1 MTSTNFS
8 RRAYQRAVLALVW
21 AAGLLAVHPTISQ
34 AQADAP
40 KGFQYVGFNVLSGY
54 DWEMPDPLDP
64 GAKLPPNVIPPSVK
78 GLNGKQVYLKG
89 FMLPLDLDANGVTK
103 FMLNASI
110 DMCYFGAPVRLNDW
124 VMVTM
129 KGPKKAKFTHL
140 PTAVWG
146 VLEVGEEVRNG
157 RTVSIYRLT
166 AEDAKTE
173 S

>member
-1 MTSTNFS
+1 MRTVSTVS
-8 RRAYQRAVLALVW
+8 IRVRLTVTALVLAIASGTL
-21 AAGLLAVHPTISQ
+21 AAPAH
-34 AQADAP
+34 AQASEAP
-40 KGFQYVGFNVLSGY
+40 KGFQYVGFNILSGY

-64 GAKLPPNVIPPSVK
+64 GAKPPVNVIPPSVK
-78 GLNGKQVYLKG
+78 ALTGKPVYLKG

-103 FMLNASI
+103 FMLNAAL

-129 KGPKKAKFTHL
+129 TGTKKAKFTHL

-146 VLEVGEEVRNG
+146 TLEVGEEIRNG
-157 RTVSIYRLT
+157 RTVSIYRL
-166 AEDAKTE
+166 AAVDAKTE

>member
-1 MTSTNFS
+1 MTQSI
-8 RRAYQRAVLALVW
+8 RRYRALV
-21 AAGLLAVHPTISQ
+21 ATAVVGALVALAPAESR
-34 AQADAP
+34 AQAGEAP
-40 KGFQYVGFNVLSGY
+40 KGFQYVGFNILSGY

-64 GAKLPPNVIPPSVK
+64 GAKPPQNVIPPSVK
-78 GLNGKQVYLKG
+78 ALNGKPVYLKG
-89 FMLPLDLDANGVTK
+89 FMLPLDLDAQGVTK
-103 FMLNASI
+103 FMLNAAL

-129 KGPKKAKFTHL
+129 TGTKKAKFTHL

-157 RTVSIYRLT
+157 RTVSIYRL
-166 AEDAKTE
+166 AAADAKTE

>member
-1 MTSTNFS
+1 MRVATWRQMLTKG
-8 RRAYQRAVLALVW
+8 ALATLIAGATVSLTPE
-21 AAGLLAVHPTISQ
+21 AGL
-34 AQADAP
+34 AQAAEAP
-40 KGFQYVGFNVLSGY
+40 KGFQYVGFNILSGY

-64 GAKLPPNVIPPSVK
+64 TAKPPVNVIPPGVK
-78 GLNGKQVYLKG
+78 ALSGKQVFLKG

-103 FMLNASI
+103 FMLNAAL

-129 KGPKKAKFTHL
+129 TGTRKAKFTHL

-146 VLEVGEEVRNG
+146 TLEVGEEVRNG
-157 RTVSIYRLT
+157 RIVSIYRLS
-166 AEDAKTE
+166 AVDAKTE

>member
-1 MTSTNFS
+1 MQQGM
-8 RRAYQRAVLALVW
+8 RRYRAVLTAVV
-21 AAGLLAVHPTISQ
+21 AAGLVTFAPAAAR
-34 AQADAP
+34 AQAGEAP
-40 KGFQYVGFNVLSGY
+40 KGFQYVGFNILSGY

-64 GAKLPPNVIPPSVK
+64 GAKPPENVIPPSVK
-78 GLNGKQVYLKG
+78 ALHGKPVYLKG
-89 FMLPLDLDANGVTK
+89 FMLPLDLDAQGVTK
-103 FMLNASI
+103 FMLNAAL

-129 KGPKKAKFTHL
+129 TGTKKAKFTHL

-157 RTVSIYRLT
+157 RTVSIYRL
-166 AEDAKTE
+166 AAADAKTE

>member
-1 MTSTNFS
+1 MRS
-8 RRAYQRAVLALVW
+8 VLAHVRWALAAVAMAVVGAW
-21 AAGLLAVHPTISQ
+21 AAGTAH
-34 AQADAP
+34 AQAAEAP
-40 KGFQYVGFNVLSGY
+40 KGFQYVGFNILSGY

-64 GAKLPPNVIPPSVK
+64 TAKPPVNVIPPAVK
-78 GLNGKQVYLKG
+78 ALSGKQVFLKG

-103 FMLNASI
+103 FMLNAAL

-129 KGPKKAKFTHL
+129 TGSKKAKFTHL

-146 VLEVGEEVRNG
+146 TLEVGEEVRNG
-157 RTVSIYRLT
+157 RIVSIYRLS
-166 AEDAKTE
+166 AVDAKTE